1 MIKMAAWWKDYRWTA
16 TVNTPG
22 YLPMADEPAVF
33 DDPVAAWDYL
43 LDERQRDEDGLADGE
58 DYSED
63 YYRLEDM
70 AVSVQR
76 GLVSTP
82 ADTLYLSTPGSD
94 SPHDLGL
101 AYSVDVFTET

>member
-1 MIKMAAWWKDYRWTA
+1 MIKMAAWWKDYQWTA

-43 LDERQRDEDGLADGE
+43 VSEREADEDGLAVGQ
-58 DYSED
+58 DYSDD
-63 YYRLEDM
+63 YYRLADM
-70 AVSVQR
+70 ARDVQR

-82 ADTLYLSTPGSD
+82 AGTVYLSTPGSD

-101 AYSVDVFTET
+101 AYSVEVLSTD